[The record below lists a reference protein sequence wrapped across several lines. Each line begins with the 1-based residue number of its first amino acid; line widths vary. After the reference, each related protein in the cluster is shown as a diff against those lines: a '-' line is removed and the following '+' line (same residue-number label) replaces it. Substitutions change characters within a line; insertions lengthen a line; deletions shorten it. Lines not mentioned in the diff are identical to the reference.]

1 MCRNI
6 KVRVLKNKYLRDTLY
21 IMLPK
26 DRIKYKYFV
35 NYINS

>member
-6 KVRVLKNKYLRDTLY
+6 KVRVLKNKYLRDTLCY
-21 IMLPK
+21 IPK